1 MVKINKIYTRSGD
14 QGETHL
20 VGGAK
25 VAKDSPRV
33 AAYGDIDELNSVVGM
48 VRALA
53 EKTNIPELCDK
64 LLIVQNE
71 LFDLGFDL
79 ARRGYP
85 WADKPPGWE
94 LEEP

>member
-1 MVKINKIYTRSGD
+1 M
-14 QGETHL
+14 
-20 VGGAK
+20 
-25 VAKDSPRV
+25 
-33 AAYGDIDELNSVVGM
+33 
-48 VRALA
+48 
-53 EKTNIPELCDK
+53 
-64 LLIVQNE
+64 NE